1 MTQPLASTG
10 SSEKEVGVPSAPPAP
25 TFDALPLSADIR
37 QAIDALGYVNPT
49 PVQLAV
55 FEPATRGKSLVVQ
68 ARTGTGKTAAFG
80 LPIIDSLIRKGQ
92 HNVQALI
99 LTPTREL
106 ALQVGRE
113 LEQLAK
119 FRGTKIVPIYG
130 GAPMGKQIEALEG
143 GAQVVV
149 GTPGRVLDHLRRGTL
164 DAKNVRI
171 FVLDEADEMLSM
183 GFAKE
188 LNAIQD
194 FLPAGDR
201 QGLYFSATI
210 PPDVERLANK
220 HLKDPEYVTL
230 SSDQVGAL
238 QLAHFV
244 YLVRE
249 GDKRSAI
256 LNIIEVEDPQSAVVF
271 CNTKDETE
279 RVAEL
284 LKSRGY
290 DADWLNGDL
299 EQKERE
305 RVMSAT
311 REGKLRFLV
320 ATDVAAR
327 GIDISHL
334 THVINADFPESA
346 EQYVHRTGRTGR
358 AGRTGTAISVVGPKD
373 VGHLYMLRLTY
384 KIRPVERMLPTKGE
398 IKTRAEADLV
408 TFLAEAYAGRTADPM
423 HLAVARR
430 LFTHDQAESIVA
442 GLLADHLG
450 ANPAPDPVA
459 DAAEA
464 RRAKNPP
471 PVIEPKREP
480 SRDGRE
486 GRDAPRTLR
495 DGERP
500 GEGRSRGP
508 RGDAP
513 RGDGPRGDAPRG
525 DAPRGD
531 GPRRDGRDGR
541 GEPPRAA
548 VQRDASREGVPR
560 DRGMGA
566 RERTDAPT
574 AEAPRARTRV
584 PGREGVPQAALS
596 DWEPPADE
604 DDDRPILPAGARRA
618 GPAAGGAPASM
629 EEALT
634 AVGLPDEPVIT
645 ARPRDAVDDDSVDT
659 DRHPRLPRLPGVTEE
674 GTAGV
679 DAAAGA
685 PPPPR
690 PARRGTRAAP
700 TRERDRSRTTGVA
713 REASDRPREGADR
726 PREGFDRP
734 VEVTDRPAEAT
745 TTTAERPREAATRAP
760 RERREPREPREP
772 REAREREPREPD
784 ARDDANLSNIFL
796 NVGRRDGVNPE
807 ELQKMLADSGGIPQ
821 SETGN
826 IRVRDRIT
834 FVTVK
839 KELADRAIQA
849 LAGQVIGGRTVVAEP
864 ARD

>member
-1 MTQPLASTG
+1 MTQPLASG
-10 SSEKEVGVPSAPPAP
+10 SSSSSAQASASAGDAQAPVSAPPPPPAP
-25 TFDALPLSADIR
+25 TFDALPLSPDVRA
-37 QAIDALGYVNPT
+37 AIDALGYVNPT

-80 LPIIDSLIRKGQ
+80 LPIIDVLVHKNQ
-92 HNVQALI
+92 ANVQALI

-106 ALQVGRE
+106 ALQVSRE
-113 LEQLAK
+113 LEQLGK
-119 FRGTKIVPIYG
+119 IRGTKIVAIYG

-149 GTPGRVLDHLRRGTL
+149 GTPGRVLDHCRRGTL
-164 DAKNVRI
+164 DTKNIRI
-171 FVLDEADEMLSM
+171 LVLDEADEMLSM

-188 LNAIQD
+188 LNAIID
-194 FLPAGDR
+194 HLPPGDR
-201 QGLYFSATI
+201 QGLYFSATL

-220 HLKDPEYVTL
+220 HLKNPEYVTL

-238 QLAHFV
+238 QLTHYV
-244 YLVRE
+244 YLVRDS
-249 GDKRSAI
+249 DKRQAI
-256 LNIIEVEDPQSAVVF
+256 LSIIEAEDPQSAVVF

-384 KIRPVERMLPTKGE
+384 KIRPIERMLPTKGE
-398 IKTRAEADLV
+398 LKTRAEADIV
-408 TFLAEAYAGRTADPM
+408 TFLADAYAGRTADAM

-430 LFTHDQAESIVA
+430 LFTHEQAESIVA

-450 ANPAPDPVA
+450 ANAAPDPIQ
-459 DAAEA
+459 DAADA

-471 PVIEPKREP
+471 PAPVVEAPPARRDEP
-480 SRDGRE
+480 
-486 GRDAPRTLR
+486 RDAPRTLR
-495 DGERP
+495 DGERAGP
-500 GEGRSRGP
+500 AAGEGRGR
-508 RGDAP
+508 RADAP
-513 RGDGPRGDAPRG
+513 RRDDPRR
-525 DAPRGD
+525 D
-531 GPRRDGRDGR
+531 GPRRDA
-541 GEPPRAA
+541 PR
-548 VQRDASREGVPR
+548 RDAPRDAPRDVSREGVPR

-566 RERTDAPT
+566 RDPNAAPRSEPVRPEVARERS
-574 AEAPRARTRV
+574 AEAARQ
-584 PGREGVPQAALS
+584 GREGVPQATLS
-596 DWEPPADE
+596 EWEPPADE
-604 DDDRPILPAGARRA
+604 DDDRPLIQGGSRRGSA
-618 GPAAGGAPASM
+618 VRVTPM
-629 EEALT
+629 DEALT
-634 AVGLPDEPVIT
+634 AVGLPDEASIT
-645 ARPRDAVDDDSVDT
+645 GRPRDAAAAEDDDSVDT
-659 DRHPRLPRLPGVTEE
+659 DRHPRLPRLPGITEE
-674 GTAGV
+674 GASNASPSASASASPTA
-679 DAAAGA
+679 
-685 PPPPR
+685 PR
-690 PARRGTRAAP
+690 GPRREGRGPGRP
-700 TRERDRSRTTGVA
+700 TRERA
-713 REASDRPREGADR
+713 
-726 PREGFDRP
+726 
-734 VEVTDRPAEAT
+734 
-745 TTTAERPREAATRAP
+745 
-760 RERREPREPREP
+760 PREPRTDAAREPRSDVAAAAP
-772 REAREREPREPD
+772 REAREARAPREAREPREPD
-784 ARDDANLSNIFL
+784 ARPAPDDPNLSNIFL
-796 NVGRRDGVNPE
+796 NVGKRDGVNPE
-807 ELQKMLADSGGIPQ
+807 ELQRMLAETGGIPEA
-821 SETGN
+821 ETGN

-849 LAGQVIGGRTVVAEP
+849 LAGQVIGGRTVIAEP
-864 ARD
+864 ARDKA

>member
-1 MTQPLASTG
+1 MTQPLASTSNDPQQSTG
-10 SSEKEVGVPSAPPAP
+10 PVSAPPAP
-25 TFDALPLSADIR
+25 TFDAIPLSPDVR

-55 FEPATRGKSLVVQ
+55 FEPASRGKSLVVQ

-80 LPIIDSLIRKGQ
+80 LPIIDNLVRKGQ
-92 HNVQALI
+92 ANVQALI

-106 ALQVGRE
+106 ALQVSRE
-113 LEQLAK
+113 LERLGEV
-119 FRGTKIVPIYG
+119 RGTKVVAIYG

-149 GTPGRVLDHLRRGTL
+149 GTPGRVLDHCRRGTL
-164 DAKNVRI
+164 DTSNIRI
-171 FVLDEADEMLSM
+171 LVLDEADEMLSM

-188 LNAIQD
+188 LNAIIEH
-194 FLPAGDR
+194 LPPGER
-201 QGLYFSATI
+201 QGLYFSATL

-220 HLKDPEYVTL
+220 HLKNPEYVTL

-238 QLAHFV
+238 QLTHYV
-244 YLVRE
+244 YLVRDS
-249 GDKRSAI
+249 DKRQAI
-256 LNIIEVEDPQSAVVF
+256 LSIIEVEDPQSAVVF

-384 KIRPVERMLPTKGE
+384 KIRPIERMLPTKGE
-398 IKTRAEADLV
+398 LKTRAEADIV
-408 TFLAEAYAGRTADPM
+408 TFLAEAYAGRTADAL

-430 LFTHDQAESIVA
+430 LFTHDQGEAIVA

-450 ANPAPDPVA
+450 ANAAPDPVQ

-471 PVIEPKREP
+471 PVAAPRREEPRE
-480 SRDGRE
+480 
-486 GRDAPRTLR
+486 APRTLR

-500 GEGRSRGP
+500 GEGRGRREHGRRDDARRDGPRDDARRDGPRRDAPRDAAPARGE

-513 RGDGPRGDAPRG
+513 RGE
-525 DAPRGD
+525 
-531 GPRRDGRDGR
+531 GPRRDR
-541 GEPPRAA
+541 GPAA
-548 VQRDASREGVPR
+548 RPAREGI
-560 DRGMGA
+560 
-566 RERTDAPT
+566 
-574 AEAPRARTRV
+574 
-584 PGREGVPQAALS
+584 PQATLS
-596 DWEPPADE
+596 EWEPPSDE
-604 DDDRPILPAGARRA
+604 DDDRPLIAAGSRR
-618 GPAAGGAPASM
+618 GPAAGRTPPM
-629 EEALT
+629 DEALT
-634 AVGLPDEPVIT
+634 AVGLPD
-645 ARPRDAVDDDSVDT
+645 DDDAIDT
-659 DRHPRLPRLPGVTEE
+659 NRHPRLPRLPGITEE
-674 GTAGV
+674 GEPRTA
-679 DAAAGA
+679 DTASTSPTA
-685 PPPPR
+685 PRGPR
-690 PARRGTRAAP
+690 REGGRGPGRP
-700 TRERDRSRTTGVA
+700 TRERA
-713 REASDRPREGADR
+713 PREG
-726 PREGFDRP
+726 
-734 VEVTDRPAEAT
+734 
-745 TTTAERPREAATRAP
+745 
-760 RERREPREPREP
+760 REP
-772 REAREREPREPD
+772 REAREPRAAREPREPD
-784 ARDDANLSNIFL
+784 ARPAADDPNLSNIFL

-807 ELQKMLADSGGIPQ
+807 DLQRLLAEGGGIPS
-821 SETGN
+821 SESSN

-839 KELADRAIQA
+839 KELAERAIQA
-849 LAGQVIGGRTVVAEP
+849 LAGQVIGGRTVIAEP
-864 ARD
+864 ARDKG

>member
-1 MTQPLASTG
+1 MTQPLASG
-10 SSEKEVGVPSAPPAP
+10 SSSSSADTRASADDAQAPVSGAPAPPAPPAP
-25 TFDALPLSADIR
+25 TFDALPLSPDVR
-37 QAIDALGYVNPT
+37 EAIDALGYVNPT

-80 LPIIDSLIRKGQ
+80 LPIIDVLVRKNQ
-92 HNVQALI
+92 ANVQALI

-106 ALQVGRE
+106 ALQVSRE
-113 LEQLAK
+113 LEQLGK
-119 FRGTKIVPIYG
+119 IRGTKIVAIYG

-149 GTPGRVLDHLRRGTL
+149 GTPGRVLDHCRRGTL
-164 DAKNVRI
+164 DTKNIRI
-171 FVLDEADEMLSM
+171 LVLDEADEMLSM

-188 LNAIQD
+188 LNAIID
-194 FLPAGDR
+194 HLPPGDR
-201 QGLYFSATI
+201 QGLYFSATL

-220 HLKDPEYVTL
+220 HLKNPEYVTL

-238 QLAHFV
+238 QLTHYV
-244 YLVRE
+244 YLVRDS
-249 GDKRSAI
+249 DKRQAI
-256 LNIIEVEDPQSAVVF
+256 LSIIEVEDPQSAVVF

-384 KIRPVERMLPTKGE
+384 KIRPIERMLPTKGE
-398 IKTRAEADLV
+398 LKTRAEADIV
-408 TFLAEAYAGRTADPM
+408 TFLADAYAGRTADAM

-430 LFTHDQAESIVA
+430 LFTHEQAESIVA

-450 ANPAPDPVA
+450 ANAAPDPIQ
-459 DAAEA
+459 DAADA

-471 PVIEPKREP
+471 PAPVVEAPRARRDEP
-480 SRDGRE
+480 
-486 GRDAPRTLR
+486 RDAPRTLR
-495 DGERP
+495 DGERAATP
-500 GEGRSRGP
+500 
-508 RGDAP
+508 A
-513 RGDGPRGDAPRG
+513 GDGRGRRAESPRRDDAR
-525 DAPRGD
+525 RD
-531 GPRRDGRDGR
+531 GPRREGARRDAPRDVGRD
-541 GEPPRAA
+541 
-548 VQRDASREGVPR
+548 VSREGVPR

-566 RERTDAPT
+566 RDPNAAPRGEPVRPEVARERS
-574 AEAPRARTRV
+574 AEAARQ
-584 PGREGVPQAALS
+584 GREGVPQATLS
-596 DWEPPADE
+596 EWEPPADE
-604 DDDRPILPAGARRA
+604 DDDRPLIQGGSRR
-618 GPAAGGAPASM
+618 GGAVRVTPM
-629 EEALT
+629 DEALT
-634 AVGLPDEPVIT
+634 AVGLPDEAAIT
-645 ARPRDAVDDDSVDT
+645 GRPRDAGADDDDDSVDT
-659 DRHPRLPRLPGVTEE
+659 DRHPRLPRLPGITEE
-674 GTAGV
+674 GVSASATPTA
-679 DAAAGA
+679 
-685 PPPPR
+685 PR
-690 PARRGTRAAP
+690 GPRREGRGPGRP
-700 TRERDRSRTTGVA
+700 TRER
-713 REASDRPREGADR
+713 
-726 PREGFDRP
+726 
-734 VEVTDRPAEAT
+734 
-745 TTTAERPREAATRAP
+745 AP
-760 RERREPREPREP
+760 REPRTDAAREPRADVGAVETREP
-772 REAREREPREPD
+772 REARAPREREPD
-784 ARDDANLSNIFL
+784 ARPAPDDPNLSNIFL
-796 NVGRRDGVNPE
+796 NVGKRDGVNPE
-807 ELQKMLADSGGIPQ
+807 ELQRMLAETGGIPEA
-821 SETGN
+821 ETSN

-849 LAGQVIGGRTVVAEP
+849 LAGQVIGGRTVIAEP
-864 ARD
+864 ARDKA

>member
-1 MTQPLASTG
+1 
-10 SSEKEVGVPSAPPAP
+10 
-25 TFDALPLSADIR
+25 LSPDVR
-37 QAIDALGYVNPT
+37 KAIDALGYTNPT

-55 FEPATRGKSLVVQ
+55 FEPAARGKSLVVQ

-80 LPIIDSLIRKGQ
+80 LPIIDSLIRKSMES
-92 HNVQALI
+92 VQALI

-106 ALQVGRE
+106 ALQVSRE
-113 LEQLAK
+113 LEQLGK
-119 FRGTKIVPIYG
+119 FRGTKIVAIYG
-130 GAPMGKQIEALEG
+130 GAPMGKQVDALEG
-143 GAQVVV
+143 GAQIVV
-149 GTPGRVLDHLRRGTL
+149 GTPGRVLDHCRRGTL
-164 DAKNVRI
+164 DTKNIRI

-188 LNAIQD
+188 LNAIIEH
-194 FLPAGDR
+194 LPPGDR

-238 QLAHFV
+238 ELAHYV

-256 LNIIEVEDPQSAVVF
+256 LSIIEVEDPQSAVVF

-299 EQKERE
+299 EQRERE
-305 RVMSAT
+305 RVMQAT

-384 KIRPVERMLPTKGE
+384 KIRPIERMLPTKGE
-398 IKTRAEADLV
+398 LKTRAEADVV
-408 TFLAEAYAGRTADPM
+408 TFLAEAYAGKAADPM

-430 LFTHDQAESIVA
+430 LFTHEQAESIVA

-450 ANPAPDPVA
+450 ANGAADPVQ

-471 PVIEPKREP
+471 PVEQKRDARGGEARGRHEHGR
-480 SRDGRE
+480 RDV
-486 GRDAPRTLR
+486 RDAPRTLR

-500 GEGRSRGP
+500 GEGGRRREEGGHRDHAREGAPRDRDRGP
-508 RGDAP
+508 GHRDGHRE
-513 RGDGPRGDAPRG
+513 RGDGPRGARPRPDAQTAPR
-525 DAPRGD
+525 DALR
-531 GPRRDGRDGR
+531 
-541 GEPPRAA
+541 EPPRN
-548 VQRDASREGVPR
+548 
-560 DRGMGA
+560 
-566 RERTDAPT
+566 
-574 AEAPRARTRV
+574 
-584 PGREGVPQAALS
+584 REGVPQATLS

-604 DDDRPILPAGARRA
+604 DDDRPILNEGEARSA
-618 GPAAGGAPASM
+618 GPRSGSVAIDEQA
-629 EEALT
+629 T
-634 AVGLPDEPVIT
+634 AVGLPSEPPYSPD
-645 ARPRDAVDDDSVDT
+645 ARPAPRYALHEPPAITPKRRHADSDDDSVDT
-659 DRHPRLPRLPGVTEE
+659 DRHPRLPKLPGITEE
-674 GTAGV
+674 GASSSSPTA
-679 DAAAGA
+679 
-685 PPPPR
+685 PKPR
-690 PARRGTRAAP
+690 REGRGPGRP
-700 TRERDRSRTTGVA
+700 TRER
-713 REASDRPREGADR
+713 ADR
-726 PREGFDRP
+726 PGRG
-734 VEVTDRPAEAT
+734 
-745 TTTAERPREAATRAP
+745 ERGS
-760 RERREPREPREP
+760 RERD
-772 REAREREPREPD
+772 REARETLPET
-784 ARDDANLSNIFL
+784 RDDTSVSNIFL

-807 ELQKMLADSGGIPQ
+807 DLQKLLAEAGGIPT

-834 FVTVK
+834 FITVK
-839 KELADRAIQA
+839 KELADRAIKA
-849 LAGQVIGGRTVVAEP
+849 LAGQVVGGRTVVAEP
-864 ARD
+864 ARDKA

>member
-1 MTQPLASTG
+1 MNQPLVAT
-10 SSEKEVGVPSAPPAP
+10 PSAESQAAGTGTSPQPPPPPPPRP
-25 TFDALPLSADIR
+25 TFDAIPLSADVR
-37 QAIDALGYVNPT
+37 KAIDALGYVHPT

-80 LPIIDSLIRKGQ
+80 LPIVDNLIRKSQ
-92 HNVQALI
+92 ENVQALI

-113 LEQLAK
+113 VEQLGK
-119 FRGTKIVPIYG
+119 FRGTKVVPIYG
-130 GAPMGKQIEALEG
+130 GAPMGKQIDALAG

-164 DAKNVRI
+164 DAKNIRI
-171 FVLDEADEMLSM
+171 LVLDEADEMLSM

-188 LNAIQD
+188 LNAIMEH
-194 FLPAGDR
+194 LPPGDR

-238 QLAHFV
+238 QLAHYV
-244 YLVRE
+244 YLVRDS
-249 GDKRSAI
+249 DKRSAI

-290 DADWLNGDL
+290 EADWLNGDL

-305 RVMSAT
+305 RVMAAT

-384 KIRPVERMLPTKGE
+384 KIRPIERMLPTAGE
-398 IKTRAEADLV
+398 KKTRAEADIV
-408 TFLAEAYAGRTADPM
+408 TFLADAYAGRTADSM

-430 LFTHDQAESIVA
+430 LFTHDQAEAIVA
-442 GLLADHLG
+442 GLLKDHLG
-450 ANPAPDPVA
+450 ANSADPVQ
-459 DAAEA
+459 DAADA

-471 PVIEPKREP
+471 VLPPKREEAAAVRP
-480 SRDGRE
+480 QHRDDTRPRNGGDRNARPRMDRGVERPHGESRPPRE
-486 GRDAPRTLR
+486 GQAPRHEAR
-495 DGERP
+495 GEMRAPPDRGAPERGRGRP
-500 GEGRSRGP
+500 DASRGN
-508 RGDAP
+508 
-513 RGDGPRGDAPRG
+513 
-525 DAPRGD
+525 
-531 GPRRDGRDGR
+531 
-541 GEPPRAA
+541 PPR
-548 VQRDASREGVPR
+548 DPSREGVRR
-560 DRGMGA
+560 DIGMGA
-566 RERTDAPT
+566 RLPSEPRTEDAQRER
-574 AEAPRARTRV
+574 ERARAA
-584 PGREGVPQAALS
+584 GREGVPQAALS
-596 DWEPPADE
+596 DWEPPAD
-604 DDDRPILPAGARRA
+604 DDDDHPILAGDARRPSSPPISA
-618 GPAAGGAPASM
+618 RTAANDEHRPPLPA
-629 EEALT
+629 
-634 AVGLPDEPVIT
+634 
-645 ARPRDAVDDDSVDT
+645 
-659 DRHPRLPRLPGVTEE
+659 LPGVTE
-674 GTAGV
+674 GP
-679 DAAAGA
+679 AAG
-685 PPPPR
+685 PPQR
-690 PARRGTRAAP
+690 SRDARRGP
-700 TRERDRSRTTGVA
+700 TRERTRGPRSSAEPMREAGA
-713 REASDRPREGADR
+713 REP
-726 PREGFDRP
+726 
-734 VEVTDRPAEAT
+734 
-745 TTTAERPREAATRAP
+745 
-760 RERREPREPREP
+760 
-772 REAREREPREPD
+772 EARAPD
-784 ARDDANLSNIFL
+784 ARDDASLSNIFL

-807 ELQKMLADSGGIPQ
+807 DLQKLLADAGGIPL
-821 SETGN
+821 SETSN

-839 KELADRAIQA
+839 KELADLAMKT
-849 LAGQVIGGRTVVAEP
+849 LAGQVMGGRTVVAEP
-864 ARD
+864 ARDKA

>member
-1 MTQPLASTG
+1 MTQPLASG
-10 SSEKEVGVPSAPPAP
+10 SSSSSASRSADDASAPVSAPPAPPPAP
-25 TFDALPLSADIR
+25 TFDALPLSPDVRA
-37 QAIDALGYVNPT
+37 AIDALGYVNPT

-55 FEPATRGKSLVVQ
+55 FEPATLGKSLVVQ

-80 LPIIDSLIRKGQ
+80 LPIIDVLVRKNQ
-92 HNVQALI
+92 ANVQALI

-106 ALQVGRE
+106 ALQVSRE
-113 LEQLAK
+113 LEQLGK
-119 FRGTKIVPIYG
+119 IRGTKIVAIYG

-149 GTPGRVLDHLRRGTL
+149 GTPGRVLDHCRRGTL
-164 DAKNVRI
+164 DTKNIRI
-171 FVLDEADEMLSM
+171 LVLDEADEMLSM

-188 LNAIQD
+188 LNAIID
-194 FLPAGDR
+194 HLPPGDR
-201 QGLYFSATI
+201 QGLYFSATL

-220 HLKDPEYVTL
+220 HLKNPEYVTL

-238 QLAHFV
+238 QLTHYV
-244 YLVRE
+244 YLVRDS
-249 GDKRSAI
+249 DKRQAI
-256 LNIIEVEDPQSAVVF
+256 LSIIEVEDPQSAVIF

-384 KIRPVERMLPTKGE
+384 KIRPIERMLPTKGE
-398 IKTRAEADLV
+398 LKTRAEADIV
-408 TFLAEAYAGRTADPM
+408 TFLADAYAGRTADAM

-430 LFTHDQAESIVA
+430 LFTHEQAESIVA

-450 ANPAPDPVA
+450 ANAAPDPIQ
-459 DAAEA
+459 DAADA

-471 PVIEPKREP
+471 PAPVVEAPPARRDEP
-480 SRDGRE
+480 
-486 GRDAPRTLR
+486 RDAPRTLR
-495 DGERP
+495 DGERAASSA
-500 GEGRSRGP
+500 GEGRGR
-508 RGDAP
+508 RADAP
-513 RGDGPRGDAPRG
+513 RRDDAR
-525 DAPRGD
+525 RD
-531 GPRRDGRDGR
+531 GPRRDG
-541 GEPPRAA
+541 PR
-548 VQRDASREGVPR
+548 RDAPRDVARDVSREGVPR

-566 RERTDAPT
+566 RDPNAAPRGEAVRPEVARERS
-574 AEAPRARTRV
+574 AEAARQ
-584 PGREGVPQAALS
+584 GREGVPQATLS
-596 DWEPPADE
+596 EWEPPADE
-604 DDDRPILPAGARRA
+604 DDDRPLIQGGSRR
-618 GPAAGGAPASM
+618 GGATRATPM
-629 EEALT
+629 DEALT
-634 AVGLPDEPVIT
+634 AVGLPDEAAIT
-645 ARPRDAVDDDSVDT
+645 GRPRDADDDDSVDT
-659 DRHPRLPRLPGVTEE
+659 DRHPRLPRLPGITEE
-674 GTAGV
+674 GAS
-679 DAAAGA
+679 ASPSGA
-685 PPPPR
+685 PTAPR
-690 PARRGTRAAP
+690 APRREGRGPGRP
-700 TRERDRSRTTGVA
+700 TRERA
-713 REASDRPREGADR
+713 PRE
-726 PREGFDRP
+726 PR
-734 VEVTDRPAEAT
+734 TDATPA
-745 TTTAERPREAATRAP
+745 AEPREARAPREAREPRAP
-760 RERREPREPREP
+760 RER
-772 REAREREPREPD
+772 EPD
-784 ARDDANLSNIFL
+784 ARPAPDDPNLSNIFL

-807 ELQKMLADSGGIPQ
+807 ELQRMLAETGGIPEA
-821 SETGN
+821 ETSN

-849 LAGQVIGGRTVVAEP
+849 LAGQVIGGRTVIAEP
-864 ARD
+864 ARDKA